1 MLPIQKDEKSV
12 VGYSPLED
20 IELSDKERALLI
32 ADTGISSG
40 IEMIPYVGQL
50 IGLANKF
57 SDALDKKKLEKLLV
71 ILRKKMDSQEKFSA
85 AINDLITN
93 VYGLTLFQKTIQI
106 LRKDNNEDFIELLSN
121 VVHNICSED
130 FERMFDQ
137 FNYILSQIEKLSAQA
152 LLLISKYEEWKGIRL
167 ERATGMGSGIICP
180 DWDSQLTT
188 YFVRKIGLSDEGKIG
203 RINHAFHELE
213 SNGII
218 HTTRETKSVDLTSI
232 GRELYEKVTP
242 NMSSRTSS

>member
-1 MLPIQKDEKSV
+1 MSTKKDEKSLAK
-12 VGYSPLED
+12 YNPLEE
-20 IELSDKERALLI
+20 IELSEEEQTLLL
-32 ADTGISSG
+32 AKTGATAA
-40 IEMIPYVGQL
+40 IEMVPYVGGL
-50 IGLANKF
+50 IGLTNKF

-71 ILRKKMDSQEKFSA
+71 ILREKMNSQEQFSA
-85 AINDLITN
+85 AINKLITN

-121 VVHNICSED
+121 VVHNICRED

-137 FNYILSQIEKLSAQA
+137 LNYILSQIEKLSAQA

-180 DWDSQLTT
+180 DWDSQLTM
-188 YFVRKIGLSDEGKIG
+188 YFVNKMGLSDQGKIT

-218 HTTRETKSVDLTSI
+218 HTTRETKSVDLTNI
-232 GRELYEKVTP
+232 GREVYEKIIP
-242 NMSSRTSS
+242 NESARTGS